1 METYCSGCKKRTD
14 NICPKMLVIM
24 TNKKLKGKSRCV
36 NWMVNKS
43 YSATIKHKSERDII
57 VSQVLIN

>member
-1 METYCSGCKKRTD
+1 
-14 NICPKMLVIM
+14 M

-57 VSQVLIN
+57 VSQVLINRIL